1 MLRLG
6 SRRRANTVLRPPP
19 LQVLLRL
26 LQHTATGNPFIHTDF
41 QYCRSCITKWLK
53 FPTSLSVCSHC
64 RAKIDPLDLIKDV
77 QCERASAAKLRG
89 CPHAESG
96 CQVLANRAGMK
107 EHELV
112 CEFVPRSQLRQ
123 ERDAAIRDRELAVKK
138 IEIKHQAANR
148 SLRLQLQRLLMNSLG
163 PSPAIDCLKT
173 MFGFTSVIAIN
184 RDSIRN
190 RSHVCMDAAW
200 VRAACCCSQQP

>member
-1 MLRLG
+1 M
-6 SRRRANTVLRPPP
+6 LRPPP
-19 LQVLLRL
+19 LQVCIPCSNTAQPIGAPTSHIQTNF
-26 LQHTATGNPFIHTDF
+26 QH
-41 QYCRSCITKWLK
+41 CRSCITKWLK

-77 QCERASAAKLRG
+77 QCERASAAKLRC
-89 CPHAESG
+89 CPHADSG
-96 CQVLANRAGMK
+96 CEVLANRAGMK
-107 EHELV
+107 EHELL

-138 IEIKHQAANR
+138 MEIKHQAANR

-173 MFGFTSVIAIN
+173 MFGFTSVIAIA

-190 RSHVCMDAAW
+190 RSHVCMEAAW
-200 VRAACCCSQQP
+200 VRRRLPLQSTIVST